1 MSFVAIANPPPAT
14 PEAVIANDG
23 WFPDM
28 DPAQV
33 RAACM
38 LDGTVTDERL
48 RQALQVAML
57 SVNAEL
63 QTWADEQRVRWGYTS
78 LGDVPAP
85 QVGGQS
91 AKLLHYRRAVHAC
104 MQADLLDT
112 YRGMAAVGTGNKIDR
127 SHDDL
132 QQNSC
137 DHRRNQRW
145 AISALLGRARATI
158 DLL

>member
-1 MSFVAIANPPPAT
+1 MSFVAITNPPPAR
-14 PEAVIANDG
+14 PESVIANDG

-28 DPAQV
+28 DPTAV

-38 LDGTVTDERL
+38 LDGTVTDVRL
-48 RQALQVAML
+48 RSALQSAML
-57 SVNAEL
+57 SVNDEL
-63 QTWADEQRVRWGYTS
+63 QAWAHEQRSRWGYAS
-78 LGDVPAP
+78 LGDVPSA
-85 QVGGQS
+85 QVGGES

-104 MQADLLDT
+104 LQADLLDT
-112 YRGMAAVGTGNKIDR
+112 YRGMAALGTGNKLDR
-127 SHDDL
+127 SHDDV
-132 QQNSC
+132 QHNAS